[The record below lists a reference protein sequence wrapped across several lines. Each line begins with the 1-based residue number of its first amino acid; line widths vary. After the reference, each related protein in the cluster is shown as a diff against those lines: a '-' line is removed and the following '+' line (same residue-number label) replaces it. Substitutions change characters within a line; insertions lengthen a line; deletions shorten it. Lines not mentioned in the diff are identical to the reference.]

1 MKKQTT
7 KSQSVRLIGGRWR
20 GRKIT
25 FPEINDLRPTLGRTR
40 ETLFNWLRPEIAGT
54 TCLDLFAGS
63 GALGIE
69 ALSQGAGKVVLVE
82 NDATIFRS
90 LEKNI
95 SELGDPTCQVIKT
108 NALAYLSA
116 LNESFDIIFLDPPY
130 AQPELLGAC
139 LELIARQK
147 LVKKYVYLESNQA
160 QLIEEICA
168 AHGFELDRTTS
179 GGNTFSALAWCK
191 LPKP

>member
-82 NDATIFRS
+82 SDATIFAHWKKISPS
-90 LEKNI
+90 LATPHTK
-95 SELGDPTCQVIKT
+95 
-108 NALAYLSA
+108 
-116 LNESFDIIFLDPPY
+116 
-130 AQPELLGAC
+130 
-139 LELIARQK
+139 
-147 LVKKYVYLESNQA
+147 
-160 QLIEEICA
+160 
-168 AHGFELDRTTS
+168 
-179 GGNTFSALAWCK
+179 
-191 LPKP
+191 

>member
-82 NDATIFRS
+82 SDATIFRS
-90 LEKNI
+90 LEENI

-116 LNESFDIIFLDPPY
+116 LN
-130 AQPELLGAC
+130 
-139 LELIARQK
+139 
-147 LVKKYVYLESNQA
+147 
-160 QLIEEICA
+160 
-168 AHGFELDRTTS
+168 
-179 GGNTFSALAWCK
+179 
-191 LPKP
+191 

>member
-82 NDATIFRS
+82 SDATIFRS

-95 SELGDPTCQVIKT
+95 S
-108 NALAYLSA
+108 
-116 LNESFDIIFLDPPY
+116 
-130 AQPELLGAC
+130 
-139 LELIARQK
+139 
-147 LVKKYVYLESNQA
+147 
-160 QLIEEICA
+160 
-168 AHGFELDRTTS
+168 
-179 GGNTFSALAWCK
+179 
-191 LPKP
+191 

>member
-25 FPEINDLRPTLGRTR
+25 FPEINDLRPTLGKTR
-40 ETLFNWLRPEIAGT
+40 ETLFNWLRAEIAGT
-54 TCLDLFAGS
+54 KCLDLCAGS

-69 ALSQGAGKVVLVE
+69 ALSQGAGEVVLVE
-82 NDATIFRS
+82 SERTIFRM
-90 LEKNI
+90 LEKNV
-95 SELGDPTCQVIKT
+95 SALGEPTCQVIMT

-116 LNESFDIIFLDPPY
+116 LSEPFDIIFLDPPY
-130 AQPELLGAC
+130 AKPELLGNC

-147 LVKKYVYLESNQA
+147 LVSKYVYLESNQA
-160 QLIEEICA
+160 ELIEEISS
-168 AHGFELDRTTS
+168 AHGFEIDRKTS
-179 GGNTFSALAWCK
+179 GGSTFSALIVSK
-191 LPKP
+191 